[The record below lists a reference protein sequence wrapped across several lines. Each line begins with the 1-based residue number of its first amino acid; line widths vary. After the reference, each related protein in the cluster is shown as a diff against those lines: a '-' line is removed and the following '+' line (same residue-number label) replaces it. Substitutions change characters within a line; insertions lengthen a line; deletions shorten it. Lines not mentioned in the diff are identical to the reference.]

1 MKCDA
6 IDGSLVNGLRQPLYY
21 SFVLD
26 KPSGEEVFRESETVH
41 YKKNKISV
49 LNTITFYTE
58 DSDNKE
64 INSNGETLIFILQLH
79 KI

>member
-26 KPSGEEVFRESETVH
+26 KPSDEEVFRESETVH
-41 YKKNKISV
+41 YKKNKTSV

-58 DSDNKE
+58 GSDNKE
-64 INSNGETLIFILQLH
+64 VNSNGETLIFILQLT